1 LTCRDRPDNLEDST
15 CRPLPPVRA
24 REPFREILP
33 MAVPKRKHS
42 NSRTGKRRSH
52 HGMKPKQLQS
62 CPKCGTPQPTHV
74 VCPNCGQYM
83 GRNMVE
89 TEE

>member
-1 LTCRDRPDNLEDST
+1 
-15 CRPLPPVRA
+15 
-24 REPFREILP
+24 

-52 HGMKPKQLQS
+52 DGMKARKLQN
-62 CPKCGTPQPTHV
+62 CVKCGTEVPSHV
-74 VCPNCGQYM
+74 ICPNCGSYQ
-83 GRNMVE
+83 GRALVT